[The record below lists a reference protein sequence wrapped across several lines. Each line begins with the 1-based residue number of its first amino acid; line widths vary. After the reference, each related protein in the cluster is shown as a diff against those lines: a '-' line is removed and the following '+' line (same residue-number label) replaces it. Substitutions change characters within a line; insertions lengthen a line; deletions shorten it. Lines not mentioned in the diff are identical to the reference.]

1 MGSGIGVGV
10 GVGVDRSG
18 LGVDCR
24 TISGRVIFLT
34 PVPAPAPLLVSAAV
48 FVFAVVFVLVAMFIS
63 FCVLAIELPREI
75 LFCAAARVIPMA
87 WIPICAPAFVVVC
100 APAFVVTPIFVA
112 LPGFIPICGALVELP
127 LEILSLGAVVVVVV

>member
-75 LFCAAARVIPMA
+75 IARQRIEFSA
-87 WIPICAPAFVVVC
+87 
-100 APAFVVTPIFVA
+100 VTNGNAGGDAGV
-112 LPGFIPICGALVELP
+112 
-127 LEILSLGAVVVVVV
+127 SQH